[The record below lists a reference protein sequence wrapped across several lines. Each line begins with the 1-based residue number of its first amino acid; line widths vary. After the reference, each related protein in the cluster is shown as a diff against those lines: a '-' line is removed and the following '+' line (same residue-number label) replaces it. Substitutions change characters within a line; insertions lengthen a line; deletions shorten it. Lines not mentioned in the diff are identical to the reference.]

1 VLQNFLT
8 NAFRYAKGRVVLGVR
23 RQGASLRLEVWDR
36 GPGIA
41 EDKLRVIFEE
51 FKRLDSHQTR
61 AEKGLGLGLAIAD
74 GFCQVLDHPLSVR
87 SWPGKG
93 SVFSVTVPI
102 ASTPTKQVKLNGE
115 AQQTALTGIQVLCVD
130 NEDSILV
137 GMNSLLSRWG
147 CQVWT
152 ASNRAECEALL
163 REDVRPQLV
172 LVDYHLDH
180 GETGAGLMAWLR
192 TRLGE
197 PVPGVVISADGRP
210 ELIAAHAAVRAELNE
225 QQKTHE
231 QRLEDLQR
239 ARDEL
244 RAQFAELA
252 GKIFEEREQRFA
264 ETSHERLG
272 QLLDPLKERIQSFEK
287 RVEESYQH
295 EARER
300 FSLARELER
309 LQQLNQR
316 LGDEATNL
324 TRALQGQKTQGNWG
338 ELILERVLEHAGLEK
353 GREYHTQVSLR
364 SADGE
369 RFQPDV
375 VIQLPGDKQVVVD
388 AKVSLTA
395 YQAMTCAQDDV
406 SRETA
411 LKQHV
416 QSLRNHLKGLSLK
429 DYQRLEGLQSLDFVL
444 LFVPIEGAFAAAL
457 QGDPGLFQEAYGK
470 HVVIVSP
477 TTLLATLRVID
488 SLWRQERQSQNARE
502 IAERAGALYDKFAA
516 FIQDLDEIGS
526 RLQQL
531 DKAYVGARNKL
542 TDGRGNLVGRAE
554 QLKLL
559 GARASKRLPADWLER
574 AGADPADA
582 GASLEAAPGD

>member
-1 VLQNFLT
+1 MPLDPLYLTAGLGILCLVLAAAAAVLQ
-8 NAFRYAKGRVVLGVR
+8 R
-23 RQGASLRLEVWDR
+23 RLSERQAQLSLLDERLSQALLAQEGLSAQLETSRLEQADLQQARASLQAEV
-36 GPGIA
+36 A
-41 EDKLRVIFEE
+41 VLRRETE
-51 FKRLDSHQTR
+51 WLQAQR
-61 AEKGLGLGLAIAD
+61 AETRD
-74 GFCQVLDHPLSVR
+74 QLDDLQAER
-87 SWPGKG
+87 D
-93 SVFSVTVPI
+93 
-102 ASTPTKQVKLNGE
+102 
-115 AQQTALTGIQVLCVD
+115 AQQAELRAL
-130 NEDSILV
+130 S
-137 GMNSLLSRWG
+137 
-147 CQVWT
+147 
-152 ASNRAECEALL
+152 
-163 REDVRPQLV
+163 
-172 LVDYHLDH
+172 
-180 GETGAGLMAWLR
+180 
-192 TRLGE
+192 
-197 PVPGVVISADGRP
+197 
-210 ELIAAHAAVRAELNE
+210 AAHAAISAELGE

-231 QRLEDLQR
+231 QRLADLQG

-264 ETSHERLG
+264 EANHERLG

-287 RVEESYQH
+287 RVEESYQN

-338 ELILERVLEHAGLEK
+338 ELILERVLEHAGLER
-353 GREYHTQVSLR
+353 GREYHTQVSLK
-364 SADGE
+364 SPDGQ

-375 VIQLPGDKQVVVD
+375 LIQLPGDKQVVVD

-395 YQAMTCAQDDV
+395 YQALTCAEDDG
-406 SRETA
+406 SRALA

-416 QSLRNHLKGLSLK
+416 LSLRNHLKGLSLK

-444 LFVPIEGAFAAAL
+444 LFVPIEAAFAAAL
-457 QGDPGLFQEAYGK
+457 QADPELFQEAYAR
-470 HVVIVSP
+470 HIVIVSP

-516 FIQDLDEIGS
+516 FIQDLDEIGT

-531 DKAYVGARNKL
+531 DKAFAGARNKL
-542 TDGRGNLVGRAE
+542 TDGRGNLVARAE

-574 AGADPADA
+574 AGADSPI
-582 GASLEAAPGD
+582 EAAED

>member
-1 VLQNFLT
+1 MSLDPSYLLAGLASLCLALAVLAGVLQHRLAQRQAQLALLDERLNQAALT
-8 NAFRYAKGRVVLGVR
+8 QEGLSAQLEASHLEQADFMESRAGLQAELAALR
-23 RQGASLRLEVWDR
+23 RENEWLQRQRLESRESLDDLQ
-36 GPGIA
+36 A
-41 EDKLRVIFEE
+41 ERDA
-51 FKRLDSHQTR
+51 QR
-61 AEKGLGLGLAIAD
+61 AE
-74 GFCQVLDHPLSVR
+74 
-87 SWPGKG
+87 
-93 SVFSVTVPI
+93 
-102 ASTPTKQVKLNGE
+102 
-115 AQQTALTGIQVLCVD
+115 
-130 NEDSILV
+130 
-137 GMNSLLSRWG
+137 
-147 CQVWT
+147 
-152 ASNRAECEALL
+152 
-163 REDVRPQLV
+163 
-172 LVDYHLDH
+172 
-180 GETGAGLMAWLR
+180 LR
-192 TRLGE
+192 TL
-197 PVPGVVISADGRP
+197 S
-210 ELIAAHAAVRAELNE
+210 AAHASVSAELNE
-225 QQKTHE
+225 QQKAHQ
-231 QRLEDLQR
+231 QRLEDLQG

-252 GKIFEEREQRFA
+252 SKIFEEREQRFA

-353 GREYHTQVSLR
+353 GREYHTQVSLK

-375 VIQLPGDKQVVVD
+375 LIRLPGDKQVVVD

-395 YQAMTCAQDDV
+395 YQMLTSAEDEDSRAQ
-406 SRETA
+406 A
-411 LKQHV
+411 LRQHV
-416 QSLRNHLKGLSLK
+416 LSLRNHLKGLSLK
-429 DYQRLEGLQSLDFVL
+429 DYQRLDGLQSLDFVL
-444 LFVPIEGAFAAAL
+444 LFVPIEAAFAAAL
-457 QGDPGLFQEAYGK
+457 QADPELFQEAYGK
-470 HVVIVSP
+470 HIVIVSP

-502 IAERAGALYDKFAA
+502 IAERAGALYDKFVA

-531 DKAYVGARNKL
+531 DRAYLGARNKL
-542 TDGRGNLVGRAE
+542 TDGRGNLIGRAE

-574 AGADPADA
+574 AGAESTQDNA
-582 GASLEAAPGD
+582 G